1 VPQAI
6 RESAERLLSTKDGI
20 FDRSGGR
27 ALAKKITDG
36 LLIDIQEAVNGAADA
51 ATPILSGLGRKRLM
65 VWVVIDVV
73 RSPVVLD
80 RMAADKAGGRI
91 WLQAQRVSA
100 ALIAIADGAA
110 KECAAARA
118 AAAADPNLEAGLA
131 TKLAAVDAAEKLK
144 VSELRGEVY
153 IGFHELE
160 IASPPQLPLVSGAG
174 IDEASLGPHA
184 ATHTSSSS
192 SGIRYPYLV
201 PTTCTSGEAPAIPAD
216 LRHKLGVDGCNLLER
231 KYARWME
238 AHDPEHWW
246 SCSLPMLC
254 LSLMDQLACA
264 EADVA
269 VRDREL
275 QEATDARNSATAD
288 LLSCECENDELR
300 EKLKLSEARVEVLSE
315 VLSRKNA

>member
-1 VPQAI
+1 M
-6 RESAERLLSTKDGI
+6 RD
-20 FDRSGGR
+20 
-27 ALAKKITDG
+27 
-36 LLIDIQEAVNGAADA
+36 
-51 ATPILSGLGRKRLM
+51 
-65 VWVVIDVV
+65 
-73 RSPVVLD
+73 
-80 RMAADKAGGRI
+80 
-91 WLQAQRVSA
+91 
-100 ALIAIADGAA
+100 
-110 KECAAARA
+110 
-118 AAAADPNLEAGLA
+118 
-131 TKLAAVDAAEKLK
+131 
-144 VSELRGEVY
+144 EVY

-174 IDEASLGPHA
+174 TDEASLGPHA
-184 ATHTSSSS
+184 ATPTSYSS

-201 PTTCTSGEAPAIPAD
+201 PTTRTSEEAPAIPAD

-238 AHDPEHWW
+238 GHDPEHWW

>member
-1 VPQAI
+1 MLSSEVNTDRTVCKVRTRPIARPDTSRLDSQAEATAHCQCGLSATGSQKSARGDP
-6 RESAERLLSTKDGI
+6 RERGEAPLDERWS

-65 VWVVIDVV
+65 AWVVIDVV

-80 RMAADKAGGRI
+80 RTAADKAGGRI

-100 ALIAIADGAA
+100 ARIAIADGAA

-144 VSELRGEVY
+144 VSEQRGEVY

-174 IDEASLGPHA
+174 TDEASLGLHA
-184 ATHTSSSS
+184 ATRTSSSS
-192 SGIRYPYLV
+192 SGIGYPYLV
-201 PTTCTSGEAPAIPAD
+201 PTTRTPEEAPAIPAD
-216 LRHKLGVDGCNLLER
+216 LRGKLGVDGN
-231 KYARWME
+231 
-238 AHDPEHWW
+238 
-246 SCSLPMLC
+246 
-254 LSLMDQLACA
+254 
-264 EADVA
+264 V
-269 VRDREL
+269 
-275 QEATDARNSATAD
+275 
-288 LLSCECENDELR
+288 
-300 EKLKLSEARVEVLSE
+300 
-315 VLSRKNA
+315 